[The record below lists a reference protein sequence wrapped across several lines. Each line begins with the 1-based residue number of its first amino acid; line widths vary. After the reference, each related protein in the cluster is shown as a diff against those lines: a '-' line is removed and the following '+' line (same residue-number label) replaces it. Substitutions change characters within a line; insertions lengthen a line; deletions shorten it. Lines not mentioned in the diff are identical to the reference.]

1 MINSDKISDL
11 SNKIK
16 EMVRESPLGDI
27 EHNINALLKGAFTK
41 MELVTREEFD
51 VQSEVLRL
59 TRQKLEALEAKLTSM
74 ESSLA
79 GQSDKPNT

>member
-1 MINSDKISDL
+1 MISPERIGDL

-16 EMVRESPLGDI
+16 EMVKESPLGDL
-27 EHNINALLKGAFTK
+27 EHNINALLKGVFTK

-59 TRQKLEALEAKLTSM
+59 TRQKLEALEAKLTAL
-74 ESSLA
+74 ESTLDSK
-79 GQSDKPNT
+79 SDKPNT